1 MRTLFIGDIVGRN
14 ARNLAYQ
21 KIKFFKN
28 NNKVDIVIVNVEN
41 SAGGFGVTREICET
55 FFLSGAD
62 VLTTGNHV
70 WDKKEIIPYLN
81 QTNRVLRPLNMVD
94 GTPGIG
100 LTIVE
105 TEHGFVGVAN
115 LMTNLFMMKSNLV
128 FDYIELI
135 KKKFYENENVIFSI
149 VDVHGEATSE
159 KLALGFSLDGYVSAV
174 VGTHTHVPTADYR
187 IMDKGTAY
195 ITDVGMSGDYN
206 SVIGMEK
213 KIAINKFKRV
223 DEKTSRLEVAMGEP
237 TLCGVLIETE
247 KNGLA
252 KSIKPVRI
260 GGVIDNAEL
269 K

>member
-1 MRTLFIGDIVGRN
+1 ML
-14 ARNLAYQ
+14 
-21 KIKFFKN
+21 
-28 NNKVDIVIVNVEN
+28 
-41 SAGGFGVTREICET
+41 
-55 FFLSGAD
+55 
-62 VLTTGNHV
+62 
-70 WDKKEIIPYLN
+70 
-81 QTNRVLRPLNMVD
+81 
-94 GTPGIG
+94 
-100 LTIVE
+100 
-105 TEHGFVGVAN
+105 
-115 LMTNLFMMKSNLV
+115 
-128 FDYIELI
+128 
-135 KKKFYENENVIFSI
+135 
-149 VDVHGEATSE
+149 EATSE